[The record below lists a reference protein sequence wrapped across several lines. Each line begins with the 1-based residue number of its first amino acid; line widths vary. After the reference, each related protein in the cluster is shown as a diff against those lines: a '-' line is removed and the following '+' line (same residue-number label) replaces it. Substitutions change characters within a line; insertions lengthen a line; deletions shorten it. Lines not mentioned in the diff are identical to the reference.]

1 MNQGKTFEAY
11 LNEVLDEH
19 VVAEDEEQVVL
30 NVTPKEAEAVGLFT
44 IRTFA
49 GLARGLKRVRFL
61 FQLMEVEAQ
70 AGVTTVEGWAEVE
83 EGESEE
89 AKALVN

>member
-30 NVTPKEAEAVGLFT
+30 NVTPKEAEAVGLCT

-61 FQLMEVEAQ
+61 CQLLEAETP
-70 AGVTTVEGWAEVE
+70 AGGTPAKGWEEIEGG
-83 EGESEE
+83 EGEK